1 MAAGRCSWLCLQ
13 EESEALFIGRAATCV
28 TRCVEGRRKLNEG
41 AKNEEQKPLSL
52 IMGSHSG
59 SS

>member
-1 MAAGRCSWLCLQ
+1 MCHKMCGR
-13 EESEALFIGRAATCV
+13 EE
-28 TRCVEGRRKLNEG
+28 KLNEG
-41 AKNEEQKPLSL
+41 AKNEERKPLSL